1 MKNSRTLTDGN
12 LFSAKS
18 PQISKYFCEN
28 NMGLC
33 NDVKVDVNLLK
44 DGDEQEDIVVC
55 AKLSISK
62 IQKEFDNFRIIGYI
76 YTPSGTG
83 SLNFNEIYSPEK
95 DDFLLNTTLGN
106 NCMNMNKLKR
116 YWSFV
121 NARRPVSFA
130 ED

>member
-1 MKNSRTLTDGN
+1 MKNSRTLTNEN
-12 LFSAKS
+12 LFSVKS

-55 AKLSISK
+55 AKLSIGK
-62 IQKEFDNFRIIGYI
+62 IQKEAGNFLISGYI
-76 YTPSGTG
+76 YTPSRTG
-83 SLNFNEIYSPEK
+83 RLNFNEIYSPEK

-121 NARRPVSFA
+121 NARRPVSFT
-130 ED
+130 EE

>member
-1 MKNSRTLTDGN
+1 MKNSRTLTNEN
-12 LFSAKS
+12 LFSVKS

-44 DGDEQEDIVVC
+44 DGCEQEDIVVC

-62 IQKEFDNFRIIGYI
+62 IQKEDEVFRIYGYI
-76 YTPSGTG
+76 YTPSRTG
-83 SLNFNEIYSPEK
+83 RLNFNEIYSPEK
-95 DDFLLNTTLGN
+95 DDFLLNTTLDN
-106 NCMNMNKLKR
+106 DCMNKLKR

-121 NARRPVSFA
+121 NARRPVSFT
-130 ED
+130 EE

>member
-1 MKNSRTLTDGN
+1 MKNSRTLTEN
-12 LFSAKS
+12 LLFSMKS
-18 PQISKYFCEN
+18 PQISKDFCEN

-33 NDVKVDVNLLK
+33 NDLKVDVNLLK

-76 YTPSGTG
+76 YTPSRMGR
-83 SLNFNEIYSPEK
+83 LNFNEIYSPEK
-95 DDFLLNTTLGN
+95 DDFLLNTNLDN
-106 NCMNMNKLKR
+106 DCMNKLKR

>member
-28 NMGLC
+28 NMNLC
-33 NDVKVDVNLLK
+33 KDVKVDVNLLK

-76 YTPSGTG
+76 YTPSRMGR
-83 SLNFNEIYSPEK
+83 LNFNEIYSPEK
-95 DDFLLNTTLGN
+95 DDFLLNTNLHN
-106 NCMNMNKLKR
+106 DCMNKLKR